1 LLWTEPDWL
10 ESVHYWI
17 RSQLERLGLE
27 PVGEIEQPHVR
38 PWSTVLRVPTESG
51 DVWFKANM
59 PTQAFEVAVVETLA
73 SRRPDLVP
81 TLLATDLERGWM
93 LQGDGGTRLR
103 EILEETGDFDVWVE
117 ILPLYAELQM
127 NVAGD
132 RDQLLA
138 AGVPDRLLA
147 SLPGQFEEVL
157 TDAEALETLTQDERR
172 RLAALAPRIEAE
184 CRQLADYGLPE
195 TIQHDDLHD
204 GQVFVRDGRFLF
216 FDWGDACVSH
226 PFYTLVVTLAV
237 LAYRLELDH
246 DAPELDRFRDAYL
259 EPWTRF
265 RPRSEL
271 EQAYPLAYRLGVLC
285 RGLTWR
291 SVVAVLPQPLR
302 DDEADAVPERIRML
316 LDVYEAA

>member
-10 ESVHYWI
+10 ESVHAWI

-27 PVGEIEQPHVR
+27 PAGEIEQPHVR
-38 PWSTVLRVPTESG
+38 PWSTVLRVPTDDG

-73 SRRPDLVP
+73 ARRPDLVP
-81 TLLATDLERGWM
+81 TLLATDLQRGWM

-103 EILEETGDFDVWVE
+103 EILEETGDFDVWIE

-127 NVAGD
+127 DVAAD
-132 RDQLLA
+132 RDRLLA

-157 TDAEALETLTQDERR
+157 ADAEALETLTQDERR
-172 RLAALAPRIEAE
+172 RLAALAPCIEAE
-184 CRQLADYGLPE
+184 CRELADYGLPE

-265 RPRSEL
+265 RPRREL
-271 EQAYPLAYRLGVLC
+271 EQAYPFAYRLGVLC

-302 DDEADAVPERIRML
+302 DDEAEAVPERMRML
-316 LDVYEAA
+316 LEVYA

>member
-1 LLWTEPDWL
+1 
-10 ESVHYWI
+10 V
-17 RSQLERLGLE
+17 GLAVSG
-27 PVGEIEQPHVR
+27 PIEQPHVR
-38 PWSTVLRVPTESG
+38 PWSTVLRIPTEAG

-73 SRRPDLVP
+73 ARRPDLVP
-81 TLLATDLERGWM
+81 PLLASDRARGWM

-103 EILEETGDFDVWVE
+103 EILKETRDFEVWLK

-127 NVAGD
+127 DVVAERD
-132 RDQLLA
+132 RLLA

-157 TDAEALETLTQDERR
+157 TDVEALETLTLDERR

-184 CRQLADYGLPE
+184 CRELGAYGLPE

-237 LAYRLELDH
+237 LAHRLELDH
-246 DAPELDRFRDAYL
+246 DAPELDRFRDAYV

-291 SVVAVLPQPLR
+291 SVVAVLPRPLR
-302 DDEADAVPERIRML
+302 DDEADAVPERMRML
-316 LDVYEAA
+316 LEVYEAA

>member
-10 ESVHYWI
+10 ESVHAWI

-27 PVGEIEQPHVR
+27 PAGEIEQPHVR
-38 PWSTVLRVPTESG
+38 PWSTVLRVPTDDG

-73 SRRPDLVP
+73 ARRPDLVP
-81 TLLATDLERGWM
+81 TLLATDLQRGWM

-103 EILEETGDFDVWVE
+103 EILEETGDFDVWIE

-127 NVAGD
+127 DVAAD
-132 RDQLLA
+132 RDRLLA

-157 TDAEALETLTQDERR
+157 ADAEALETLTQDERR
-172 RLAALAPRIEAE
+172 RLAALAPCIEAE
-184 CRQLADYGLPE
+184 CRELADYGLPE

-265 RPRSEL
+265 RPLREL
-271 EQAYPLAYRLGVLC
+271 EQAYPFAYRLGVLC

-302 DDEADAVPERIRML
+302 DDEAEAVPERMRML
-316 LDVYEAA
+316 LEVYA

>member
-10 ESVHYWI
+10 ESVHAWI

-27 PVGEIEQPHVR
+27 PAGEIEQPHVR
-38 PWSTVLRVPTESG
+38 PWSTVLRVPTDDG

-73 SRRPDLVP
+73 ARRPDLVP
-81 TLLATDLERGWM
+81 TLLATDLQRGWM

-103 EILEETGDFDVWVE
+103 EILEETGDFDVWIE

-127 NVAGD
+127 DVAAD
-132 RDQLLA
+132 RDRLLA

-157 TDAEALETLTQDERR
+157 ADAEALETLTQDERR
-172 RLAALAPRIEAE
+172 RLASLAPRIEAE
-184 CRQLADYGLPE
+184 CRELADYGLPE

-237 LAYRLELDH
+237 LAYRLDLDH

-265 RPRSEL
+265 RPRREL

-302 DDEADAVPERIRML
+302 DDEADAVPERMRML
-316 LDVYEAA
+316 LDVYKIG

>member
-1 LLWTEPDWL
+1 MLWTEPDWL
-10 ESVHYWI
+10 ESVHAWI

-27 PVGEIEQPHVR
+27 PAGEIEQPHVR
-38 PWSTVLRVPTESG
+38 PWSTVLRVPTDDG

-73 SRRPDLVP
+73 ARRPDLVP
-81 TLLATDLERGWM
+81 TLLAADLERGWM
-93 LQGDGGTRLR
+93 LQGDGGARLR
-103 EILEETGDFDVWVE
+103 EILEQTGDYDVWEEV
-117 ILPLYAELQM
+117 LPLYAELQID
-127 NVAGD
+127 VASD
-132 RDQLLA
+132 RDRLLA
-138 AGVPDRLLA
+138 GGVPDRLLA
-147 SLPGQFEEVL
+147 SLPGEFEEVL
-157 TDAEALETLTQDERR
+157 TDPAALETLTEDERR
-172 RLAALAPRIEAE
+172 GLAALAPRIEADCGE
-184 CRQLADYGLPE
+184 LAEYGLPE

-237 LAYRLELDH
+237 LAHRLGLDH

-265 RPRSEL
+265 RPRREL
-271 EQAYPLAYRLGVLC
+271 EQAYPFAYRLGVLC

-291 SVVAVLPQPLR
+291 SVVAVLPRPLR
-302 DDEADAVPERIRML
+302 DDEEDAVPERLRML
-316 LDVYEAA
+316 LSVYDA

>member
-10 ESVHYWI
+10 ESVHDWI

-27 PVGEIEQPHVR
+27 PAGEIEQPHVR
-38 PWSTVLRVPTESG
+38 PWSTVLRVPTDDG

-73 SRRPDLVP
+73 ARRPDLVP

-117 ILPLYAELQM
+117 ILPLYAGLQM
-127 NVAGD
+127 DVAAD

-138 AGVPDRLLA
+138 AGVPDRMLA
-147 SLPGQFEEVL
+147 SLPRQFKEVL
-157 TDAEALETLTQDERR
+157 ADAEALETLTQDERR

-184 CRQLADYGLPE
+184 CSELADYGLPE

-237 LAYRLELDH
+237 LAHRLELDH

-302 DDEADAVPERIRML
+302 DDEADAVPERLRML
-316 LDVYEAA
+316 LSVYKA

>member
-10 ESVHYWI
+10 ESVHAWI

-27 PVGEIEQPHVR
+27 PAGEIEQPHVR
-38 PWSTVLRVPTESG
+38 PWSTVLRVPTDDG

-73 SRRPDLVP
+73 ARRPDLVP
-81 TLLATDLERGWM
+81 TLLATDLQRGWM

-103 EILEETGDFDVWVE
+103 EILEETGDFDVWIE

-127 NVAGD
+127 DVAAD
-132 RDQLLA
+132 RDRLLA

-157 TDAEALETLTQDERR
+157 ADAEALETLTQDERR
-172 RLAALAPRIEAE
+172 RLAALAPCIEAE
-184 CRQLADYGLPE
+184 CRELADYGLPE

-237 LAYRLELDH
+237 LAYRLDLDH
-246 DAPELDRFRDAYL
+246 DALELDRFRDAYL

-265 RPRSEL
+265 RPRREL

-302 DDEADAVPERIRML
+302 DDEADAVPERMRML
-316 LDVYEAA
+316 LDVYKIG

>member
-10 ESVHYWI
+10 ESVHAWI

-27 PVGEIEQPHVR
+27 PAGEIEQPHVR
-38 PWSTVLRVPTESG
+38 PWSTVLRVPTDDG

-73 SRRPDLVP
+73 ARRPDLVP
-81 TLLATDLERGWM
+81 TLLATDLQRGWM

-103 EILEETGDFDVWVE
+103 EILEETGDFDVWIE

-127 NVAGD
+127 DVAAD
-132 RDQLLA
+132 RDRLLA

-157 TDAEALETLTQDERR
+157 ADAEALETLTQDERR
-172 RLAALAPRIEAE
+172 RLASLAPRIEAE
-184 CRQLADYGLPE
+184 CRELADYGLPE

-265 RPRSEL
+265 RPRREL
-271 EQAYPLAYRLGVLC
+271 EQAYPFAYRLGVLC

-302 DDEADAVPERIRML
+302 DDEAEAVPERMRML
-316 LDVYEAA
+316 LEVYA

>member
-10 ESVHYWI
+10 ESVHDWI
-17 RSQLERLGLE
+17 RSQLERLGLG
-27 PVGEIEQPHVR
+27 PAGEIEQPHVR
-38 PWSTVLRVPTESG
+38 PWSTVLRVPTDDG

-73 SRRPDLVP
+73 ARRPDLVP

-103 EILEETGDFDVWVE
+103 EILEETGDFGVWVE

-127 NVAGD
+127 DVAAD
-132 RDQLLA
+132 RVRLLA

-157 TDAEALETLTQDERR
+157 TDAEALEALTQDERR

-204 GQVFVRDGRFLF
+204 GQVFVRDGHYLF
-216 FDWGDACVSH
+216 FDWADACVSH
-226 PFYTLVVTLAV
+226 PFFSMSVTLEGQ
-237 LAYRLELDH
+237 LAWGLD
-246 DAPELDRFRDAYL
+246 DVEGSEDIAPYRDAYL
-259 EPWTRF
+259 ESF
-265 RPRSEL
+265 RGFAAPPEL
-271 EQAYPLAYRLGVLC
+271 QAAHEIALRLGWIC
-285 RGLTWR
+285 RALNWDRFASHLPAPYREEYLQGVGLR
-291 SVVAVLPQPLR
+291 LR
-302 DDEADAVPERIRML
+302 MML
-316 LDVYEAA
+316 TGFD

>member
-10 ESVHYWI
+10 ESVHAWI

-27 PVGEIEQPHVR
+27 PAGEIEQPHVR
-38 PWSTVLRVPTESG
+38 PWSTVLRVPTDDG

-73 SRRPDLVP
+73 ARRPDLVP

-103 EILEETGDFDVWVE
+103 EILEETGDFDVWIE
-117 ILPLYAELQM
+117 ILPLYAELQID
-127 NVAGD
+127 VAAD
-132 RDQLLA
+132 RDRLLA

-157 TDAEALETLTQDERR
+157 ADADALETLTQDERR
-172 RLAALAPRIEAE
+172 RLASLAPRIEAE
-184 CRQLADYGLPE
+184 CRELADYGLPE

-265 RPRSEL
+265 RPRREL
-271 EQAYPLAYRLGVLC
+271 EQAYPLSCRLGVLC

-302 DDEADAVPERIRML
+302 DDEAGAVPERMRML
-316 LDVYEAA
+316 LEVYA

>member
-10 ESVHYWI
+10 ESVHAWI

-27 PVGEIEQPHVR
+27 PAGEIEQPHVR
-38 PWSTVLRVPTESG
+38 PWSTVLRVPTDDG

-73 SRRPDLVP
+73 ARRPDLVP

-103 EILEETGDFDVWVE
+103 EILEETGDFDVWIE

-127 NVAGD
+127 DVAAD
-132 RDQLLA
+132 RDRLLA

-157 TDAEALETLTQDERR
+157 ADAEALETLTQDERR
-172 RLAALAPRIEAE
+172 RLAALAACIEAE
-184 CRQLADYGLPE
+184 CRELADYGLPE

-237 LAYRLELDH
+237 LAYRLDLQH

-259 EPWTRF
+259 EPWNRF
-265 RPRSEL
+265 RPRREL
-271 EQAYPLAYRLGVLC
+271 ERAYPLSYRLGVLC

-291 SVVAVLPQPLR
+291 SVVAVLPRPLR
-302 DDEADAVPERIRML
+302 DDEADAVPERMRML
-316 LDVYEAA
+316 LDVYKIG

>member
-1 LLWTEPDWL
+1 
-10 ESVHYWI
+10 V
-17 RSQLERLGLE
+17 GLAVSG
-27 PVGEIEQPHVR
+27 PIEQPHVR
-38 PWSTVLRVPTESG
+38 PWSTVLRIPTEGG

-73 SRRPDLVP
+73 ARRPDLVP
-81 TLLATDLERGWM
+81 PLLASDRARGWM

-103 EILEETGDFDVWVE
+103 EILEETRDFQVWLK

-127 NVAGD
+127 DVAAERD
-132 RDQLLA
+132 RLLA

-147 SLPGQFEEVL
+147 SLPSQFEEVL
-157 TDAEALETLTQDERR
+157 TDAAALETLTQEERR

-184 CRQLADYGLPE
+184 CRELAEYGLPE

-237 LAYRLELDH
+237 LAHRLELDH

-271 EQAYPLAYRLGVLC
+271 EQAYPFAFRLGVLC

-291 SVVAVLPQPLR
+291 SVVAVLPRPLR
-302 DDEADAVPERIRML
+302 DDEADAVPERMRML
-316 LDVYEAA
+316 LEVYEA

>member
-1 LLWTEPDWL
+1 LLWTEPNWL
-10 ESVHYWI
+10 ESVHDWI
-17 RSQLERLGLE
+17 HSQLERLGLE
-27 PVGEIEQPHVR
+27 PAGEIEQPHVR
-38 PWSTVLRVPTESG
+38 PWSTVLRVPTDDG

-73 SRRPDLVP
+73 ARRPDLVP
-81 TLLATDLERGWM
+81 TLLATDLKRGWM
-93 LQGDGGTRLR
+93 LQGHGGTRLR
-103 EILEETGDFDVWVE
+103 EILEETGDFDVWIE
-117 ILPLYAELQM
+117 ILPLYAALQM
-127 NVAGD
+127 DVAAD
-132 RDQLLA
+132 RDRLLA

-147 SLPGQFEEVL
+147 SLPGQFQEVL
-157 TDAEALETLTQDERR
+157 SDAEALETLTQDERR

-259 EPWTRF
+259 EPWTGF

-302 DDEADAVPERIRML
+302 DDEADVVPERLRML
-316 LDVYEAA
+316 LDVYKVG

>member
-1 LLWTEPDWL
+1 
-10 ESVHYWI
+10 V
-17 RSQLERLGLE
+17 GLAVSG
-27 PVGEIEQPHVR
+27 PIEQPHVR
-38 PWSTVLRVPTESG
+38 PWSTVLRVTTEAG

-73 SRRPDLVP
+73 ARRPDLVP
-81 TLLATDLERGWM
+81 TLLASDLARGWM

-103 EILEETGDFDVWVE
+103 EILEKTHDFDVWLE
-117 ILPLYAELQM
+117 ILPLYAELQID
-127 NVAGD
+127 VAAD
-132 RDQLLA
+132 RNRLLT

-147 SLPGQFEEVL
+147 SLPRQFEEVL
-157 TDAEALETLTQDERR
+157 ADAEALEALTQDERR
-172 RLAALAPRIEAE
+172 RLAALAPRIDAE
-184 CRQLADYGLPE
+184 CRELAAYGLPE

-237 LAYRLELDH
+237 LASRLELDH
-246 DAPELDRFRDAYL
+246 DASELDRFRDAYL

-271 EQAYPLAYRLGVLC
+271 EHAYPIAYRLGVLC

-302 DDEADAVPERIRML
+302 DDEADAVPERMRML
-316 LDVYEAA
+316 LEVYEA

>member
-10 ESVHYWI
+10 ESVHAWI

-27 PVGEIEQPHVR
+27 PAGEIEQPHVR
-38 PWSTVLRVPTESG
+38 PWSTVLRVPTDDG

-73 SRRPDLVP
+73 ARRPDLVP
-81 TLLATDLERGWM
+81 TLLATDLQRGWM

-103 EILEETGDFDVWVE
+103 EILEETGDFDVWIE
-117 ILPLYAELQM
+117 ILSLYAELQM
-127 NVAGD
+127 DVAAD
-132 RDQLLA
+132 RDRLLA

-157 TDAEALETLTQDERR
+157 ADAEALETLTQDERR
-172 RLAALAPRIEAE
+172 RLASLAPRIEAE
-184 CRQLADYGLPE
+184 CRELADYGLPE

-265 RPRSEL
+265 RPRREL

-302 DDEADAVPERIRML
+302 DDEADAVPERMRML
-316 LDVYEAA
+316 LEVYA

>member
-10 ESVHYWI
+10 ESVHAWI

-27 PVGEIEQPHVR
+27 PAGEIEQPHVR
-38 PWSTVLRVPTESG
+38 PWSTVLRVPTDDG

-73 SRRPDLVP
+73 ARRPDLVP
-81 TLLATDLERGWM
+81 TLLATDLQRGWM

-103 EILEETGDFDVWVE
+103 EILEETGDFDVWIE

-127 NVAGD
+127 DVAAD
-132 RDQLLA
+132 RDRLLA

-157 TDAEALETLTQDERR
+157 ADAEALETLTQDERR
-172 RLAALAPRIEAE
+172 RLAALAPCIEAE
-184 CRQLADYGLPE
+184 CRELADYGLPE

-237 LAYRLELDH
+237 LAYRLDLDH

-265 RPRSEL
+265 RPRREL

-302 DDEADAVPERIRML
+302 DDEADAVPERMRML
-316 LDVYEAA
+316 LEVYA

>member
-1 LLWTEPDWL
+1 M
-10 ESVHYWI
+10 
-17 RSQLERLGLE
+17 GLAVSG
-27 PVGEIEQPHVR
+27 PIEQPHVR
-38 PWSTVLRVPTESG
+38 PWSTVLRIPTEVG

-59 PTQAFEVAVVETLA
+59 PTQAFEVSVVETLA
-73 SRRPDLVP
+73 ARRPDLVP
-81 TLLATDLERGWM
+81 PLLASDRARGWM

-103 EILEETGDFDVWVE
+103 EILEETRDFQVWLK

-127 NVAGD
+127 DVAAERD
-132 RDQLLA
+132 RLLA

-147 SLPGQFEEVL
+147 SLPSQFEEVL
-157 TDAEALETLTQDERR
+157 TDVEALETLTLDERR
-172 RLAALAPRIEAE
+172 RLAALPPRIEAE
-184 CRQLADYGLPE
+184 CRELEAYGLPE

-237 LAYRLELDH
+237 LAHRLELDH

-265 RPRSEL
+265 RPRGEL
-271 EQAYPLAYRLGVLC
+271 VQAYPFAFRLGVLC

-291 SVVAVLPQPLR
+291 SVVAVLPRPLR
-302 DDEADAVPERIRML
+302 DDEADAVSERMRML
-316 LDVYEAA
+316 LEVYEAA

>member
-10 ESVHYWI
+10 ESVHDWI
-17 RSQLERLGLE
+17 RSELERLGLE
-27 PVGEIEQPHVR
+27 PAGEIEQPHVR
-38 PWSTVLRVPTESG
+38 PWSTVLRVPTDDG

-73 SRRPDLVP
+73 ARRPDLVP

-127 NVAGD
+127 DVAAD
-132 RDQLLA
+132 RDRLLA

-157 TDAEALETLTQDERR
+157 TDAESLESLTRDERR
-172 RLAALAPRIEAE
+172 RLAALAPRIEVE
-184 CRQLADYGLPE
+184 CRELADYGLPE

-246 DAPELDRFRDAYL
+246 DAPELDCFRDAYL
-259 EPWTRF
+259 ERWTRF
-265 RPRSEL
+265 RPRREL

-302 DDEADAVPERIRML
+302 DDEADAVPERMRML
-316 LDVYEAA
+316 LEVYEA

>member
-1 LLWTEPDWL
+1 
-10 ESVHYWI
+10 
-17 RSQLERLGLE
+17 
-27 PVGEIEQPHVR
+27 
-38 PWSTVLRVPTESG
+38 
-51 DVWFKANM
+51 M

-73 SRRPDLVP
+73 ARRPDLVP
-81 TLLATDLERGWM
+81 PLLASDRARGWM

-103 EILEETGDFDVWVE
+103 EILEETRDFQVWLK

-127 NVAGD
+127 DVAAERD
-132 RDQLLA
+132 RLLA

-147 SLPGQFEEVL
+147 SLPSQFEEVL
-157 TDAEALETLTQDERR
+157 TDAAALETLTQEERR

-184 CRQLADYGLPE
+184 CRELAEYGLPE

-204 GQVFVRDGRFLF
+204 GQVFVRDGGFLF

-237 LAYRLELDH
+237 LAHRLELDH

-271 EQAYPLAYRLGVLC
+271 EQAYPFAFRLGVLC

-291 SVVAVLPQPLR
+291 SVVAVLPRPLR
-302 DDEADAVPERIRML
+302 DDEADAVPERMRML
-316 LDVYEAA
+316 LEVYEA

>member
-10 ESVHYWI
+10 ESVHAWI

-27 PVGEIEQPHVR
+27 PAGEIEQPHVR
-38 PWSTVLRVPTESG
+38 PWSTVLRVPTDDG

-73 SRRPDLVP
+73 ARRPDLVP
-81 TLLATDLERGWM
+81 TLLATDLQRGWM

-103 EILEETGDFDVWVE
+103 EILEETGDFDVWIE

-127 NVAGD
+127 DVAAD
-132 RDQLLA
+132 RDRLLA

-157 TDAEALETLTQDERR
+157 ADAEALETLTQDERR
-172 RLAALAPRIEAE
+172 RLASLAPRIEAE
-184 CRQLADYGLPE
+184 CRELADYGLPE

-265 RPRSEL
+265 RPLREL
-271 EQAYPLAYRLGVLC
+271 EQAYPFAYRLGVLC

-302 DDEADAVPERIRML
+302 DDEADAVPERMRML
-316 LDVYEAA
+316 LEVYA